1 MRFGGDT
8 LSRAHRAEC
17 LPVPVRAV
25 LLFVRSSFSLQQF
38 YHTLAEKSRNLAMA
52 EKNILYC
59 FWTTPCDMIEGQKG
73 GFILEET

>member
-1 MRFGGDT
+1 MT
-8 LSRAHRAEC
+8 
-17 LPVPVRAV
+17 
-25 LLFVRSSFSLQQF
+25 
-38 YHTLAEKSRNLAMA
+38 